1 MSGQVTQSVFLKG
14 VHRIQEEASSKVL
27 ILGGDEYGI
36 RIAEVLKNNAFDSTV
51 LIEPNEKYPANP
63 KVEIVQGS
71 IRDISGFMGNF
82 SVQIETLSNVAHS
95 RFGYIVAAQPPH
107 RESKINAFAIHDSK
121 SIYNLS
127 EFKHYLNSGGRLPE
141 RKDGWRHIAFFFDL
155 KGASDVSQFETLVSV
170 LDRLETEDRL
180 QSYVFTRNI
189 KVASPGL
196 DARFRYH
203 RQRGVVFFK
212 FDNGAPVINQDENGS
227 VITFVEPL
235 LGEEMELTP
244 DIMVFDEILGP
255 SESLRSILNLIPS
268 SPAFSP
274 YLQPESSRFQGVET
288 PKAGI
293 YAVGPSRGVFDV
305 ESLNAD
311 VQAVKVSILKASLE
325 KPDLAGK
332 GVASV
337 DHGKCTFCLTCLRL
351 CPHGAIGFISR
362 PEIDPLSCRACG
374 VCVVECPMGAIEIR
388 SLGESTLSTETSSRP
403 IKLIVCAKSGLQAV
417 AKISAGILADVE
429 IIALQC
435 AGNVSAI
442 SLLEYFRDGAGGV
455 IVAGCFKGNCASI
468 YGSTLA
474 EQRVAYAAEV
484 LNHAGFD
491 QERLEFTN
499 VAGNTPE
506 RIVEAIMKMK
516 HRVISH

>member
-1 MSGQVTQSVFLKG
+1 

-51 LIEPNEKYPANP
+51 LFEPNEKYPANP
-63 KVEIVQGS
+63 KAEIVQGL
-71 IRDISGFMGNF
+71 ILNISGFMGNF
-82 SVQIETLSNVAHS
+82 SVQIETSSNVTHS
-95 RFGYIVAAQPPH
+95 KFGYIVAAQPPH
-107 RESKINAFAIHDSK
+107 RKSKINAFAINDSK

-127 EFKHYLNSGGRLPE
+127 EFKDYLKSGGRLPE
-141 RKDGWRHIAFFFDL
+141 RKDRWRHIAFFFDL
-155 KGASDVSQFETLVSV
+155 KGSSEVSQFETLVSV

-180 QSYVFTRNI
+180 QPYVFTRNL

-212 FDNGAPVINQDENGS
+212 FDNGDPVINQDENGS

-235 LGEEMELTP
+235 LGEQMELTP

-255 SESLRSILNLIPS
+255 TDSLKPILNLIPS
-268 SPAFSP
+268 SPAFAP

-293 YAVGPSRGVFDV
+293 YAVGPSRGVFDI

-311 VQAVKVSILKASLE
+311 VQAVTVAILKASME
-325 KPDLAGK
+325 KPDLSGK

-388 SLGESTLSTETSSRP
+388 PLGDFTHSTETVSRP
-403 IKLIVCAKSGLQAV
+403 IKLIVCAKSGLQAA
-417 AKISAGILADVE
+417 AKIKAGILSDVE

-435 AGNVSAI
+435 AGNVSAA
-442 SLLEYFRDGAGGV
+442 SLLEYFRDGARGV

-474 EQRVAYAAEV
+474 ERRVGYAAEI
-484 LNHAGFD
+484 LNQAGFD
-491 QERLEFTN
+491 PERLEFTS

-506 RIVEAIMKMK
+506 TVVEAIMKLK
-516 HRVISH
+516 SRIHHY